1 MRDPKT
7 TPADKERIKVLKGN
21 DWKVDGYIITEII
34 AETLIKDVEAG
45 RQNNMKAT
53 KKQVN
58 DLIEKIKSDDNGL
71 TDDIRGKAIK
81 YLTDKSRTKGEL
93 TALTVK
99 LSLKED

>member
-1 MRDPKT
+1 
-7 TPADKERIKVLKGN
+7 
-21 DWKVDGYIITEII
+21 
-34 AETLIKDVEAG
+34 
-45 RQNNMKAT
+45 MKAT

-93 TALTVK
+93 IALTVK